1 MTGDQF
7 AWKQFSLNHIQREG
21 GAAHGRR
28 NDDDDYHEENF
39 DVPVTSSTRATATS
53 KTTHRQNQNK
63 PRKSDVQKF
72 QQIAAQAAAAAA
84 AVAAALVEKTHEEV
98 KKPKTRAERR
108 EIEPTE
114 IDTPAAAQTDKR
126 PAKREQRSEYWVERD
141 NKRRSAAITFKNQN
155 QEN

>member
-21 GAAHGRR
+21 GAAHGR
-28 NDDDDYHEENF
+28 NDDDEYYEENF

-63 PRKSDVQKF
+63 PHKSDVQKF
-72 QQIAAQAAAAAA
+72 QQIAVAAVAA

-114 IDTPAAAQTDKR
+114 IDTPAAQTDKR